1 MSGLDQRTKAH
12 AEALGTTTAVNDS
25 TPSSDAAPW
34 PAVAGELLGGDALD
48 TRRHSVPAFP
58 LELLPQP
65 WRDWIGDAARLAGA
79 PVDYVAQAV
88 LASVAGIGGRRVAV
102 LPTPGWQEPLR
113 LWLAA
118 VGLSAAGKSPALE
131 SVSRQ
136 LWLLEGGRSD
146 RSGGEPRSIKL
157 PEAPFARVTEWL
169 RRDRR
174 GTVLWRDDA
183 VACLAPPAGA
193 RSVRQLEPYA
203 VSIVGTAQ
211 PGDVERTLRQDPDSA
226 ARFLYAWPQHQ
237 PFRRLP
243 GLDLPSSALQP
254 LLGRLLSAF
263 DGLQKPHAL
272 LLDAPAAQA
281 FEAFRARL
289 HEERR
294 EADGVEAAWLGKGG
308 GAVACLAGVFTLMSW
323 AASDAA
329 AIPRTVD
336 RGSVERAVTLWW
348 DYYRPHATALFRQ
361 SGPSEES
368 RAQRVVRWL
377 RIERRTV
384 ISREN
389 IRRGALCESVD
400 AREADDVIACLVE
413 AGALRPR
420 PRVRTGH
427 AGRPALRWDVNPLL
441 LQLPPPCA
449 KRGQRLAQGPNVRVP
464 SSYEGGGV
472 MSINVRPMTPPSPYD
487 GDTSPTS
494 LGRNDE
500 ASLEWRASRE
510 GPRANRGNRSNPQTH

>member
-281 FEAFRARL
+281 FEAFRARRGGMARQG
-289 HEERR
+289 RR
-294 EADGVEAAWLGKGG
+294 HGRVPGRRVHAHVLGGIG
-308 GAVACLAGVFTLMSW
+308 RRGDTE
-323 AASDAA
+323 
-329 AIPRTVD
+329 D
-336 RGSVERAVTLWW
+336 RGSGLGGARGDAVVGLLPAARHSLVPTERTERGEPGAARRALAAH
-348 DYYRPHATALFRQ
+348 RAPHRDLTREHQARRAL
-361 SGPSEES
+361 
-368 RAQRVVRWL
+368 
-377 RIERRTV
+377 
-384 ISREN
+384 
-389 IRRGALCESVD
+389 
-400 AREADDVIACLVE
+400 
-413 AGALRPR
+413 
-420 PRVRTGH
+420 
-427 AGRPALRWDVNPLL
+427 
-441 LQLPPPCA
+441 
-449 KRGQRLAQGPNVRVP
+449 
-464 SSYEGGGV
+464 
-472 MSINVRPMTPPSPYD
+472 
-487 GDTSPTS
+487 
-494 LGRNDE
+494 
-500 ASLEWRASRE
+500 
-510 GPRANRGNRSNPQTH
+510 